1 MKNPESPAD
10 NLLTAEDDALSLS
23 CDVWRRV
30 MEGLGEPR
38 FRADQI
44 CQWIYGHKVFDYV
57 WTGGVSRAWRRNSA

>member
-23 CDVWRRV
+23 CDAWRRV

-44 CQWIYGHKVFDYV
+44 CNGYTD
-57 WTGGVSRAWRRNSA
+57 TRSLTTTR